1 MVGPDDVFGLDA
13 IEMRALVFDD
23 AIVAILDRPL
33 VGDRD
38 DRIRMDA
45 GATGVAAIA
54 WTTGLLG
61 VMPKRLPDPSVPGST
76 LKSLAFRVARSAPST
91 MMRRGR
97 VMKRPT
103 SRAAENSVR

>member
-1 MVGPDDVFGLDA
+1 MYSDSTPSRCALWYLTTPSSPSSIGPLPA
-13 IEMRALVFDD
+13 TAMIEFAWM
-23 AIVAILDRPL
+23 P
-33 VGDRD
+33 
-38 DRIRMDA
+38 

-76 LKSLAFRVARSAPST
+76 LKSLAFRVARSAPSAI
-91 MMRRGR
+91 MRRGR